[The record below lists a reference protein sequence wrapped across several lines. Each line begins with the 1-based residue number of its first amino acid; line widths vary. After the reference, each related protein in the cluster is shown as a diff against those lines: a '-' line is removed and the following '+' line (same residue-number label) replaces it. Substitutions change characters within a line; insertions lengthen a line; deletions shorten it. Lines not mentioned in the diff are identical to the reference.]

1 MNHGEH
7 PDLPEPIRLRTRGDQ
22 QRHELLWIAG
32 ATVAAVL
39 FALLVAWL
47 AAPSDGRPP
56 AAPTETFT
64 TTTTTATVTYTH
76 ATACPPEPSQD
87 Y

>member
-1 MNHGEH
+1 MNRGEH
-7 PDLPEPIRLRTRGDQ
+7 PDLPEPIRLPTRGDP

-47 AAPSDGRPP
+47 AAPSDGHPP

-76 ATACPPEPSQD
+76 ATACPPEPSKD